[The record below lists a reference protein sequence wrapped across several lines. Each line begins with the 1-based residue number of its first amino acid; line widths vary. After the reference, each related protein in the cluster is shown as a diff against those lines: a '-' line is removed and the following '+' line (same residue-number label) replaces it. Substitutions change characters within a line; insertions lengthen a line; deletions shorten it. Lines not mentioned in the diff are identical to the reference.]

1 MYDSPLFAQS
11 NSDTLSGGIGVEQD
25 KLWATFQKT
34 GKVEDYLRYCGIDIY
49 STGVN
54 RAGDKP
60 KGDTA
65 NENHHRRTDREGK
78 QQYR

>member
-1 MYDSPLFAQS
+1 MDQ
-11 NSDTLSGGIGVEQD
+11 E

-49 STGVN
+49 TNSVADSATEEDIYEFDN
-54 RAGDKP
+54 
-60 KGDTA
+60 
-65 NENHHRRTDREGK
+65 RRTDHSRK